1 MRSIGLVA
9 FGITAGILVPAVA
22 LTLDAGPKQRE
33 MLFAPGADSLELD
46 GTKIYATLD
55 HKLVDP
61 GGTANLSLRTE
72 GRVAIGIVVLGT
84 SGSEG
89 DRVPSP
95 PVAIAHETVTIEAH
109 TTKTV
114 ALKLKGAR
122 ENYTGFGSYS
132 IYVMSPKAADRLAL
146 LQRRSGPP
154 VSANDPDDPIPRQTK
169 ATQALFSAIYA
180 IGGDHDSQR
189 DSALFGRGKVAL
201 FHAYSRPLNPA
212 VKLDAPDTAM
222 VGTTFPVTVTVNNP
236 SKKHDASVKVALLFP
251 RLDDSYLGVD
261 DKALTGA
268 SSNLVELAAGETKQ
282 IELDVTAAKAGV
294 IGVQVDVQ
302 CQTGEGCYQTFRTGA
317 FEAIEIT
324 SERPTQTASTK

>member
-1 MRSIGLVA
+1 MRNIGLVA
-9 FGITAGILVPAVA
+9 FGITAGILVPAIA

-61 GGTANLSLRTE
+61 GGIANLSLRTE
-72 GRVAIGIVVLGT
+72 GRVAVGIVVLGT

-95 PVAIAHETVTIEAH
+95 PVAVVHQTVTIEAH

-114 ALKLKGAR
+114 PLKLGGAR
-122 ENYTGFGSYS
+122 EDYSGFASYS
-132 IYVMSPKAADRLAL
+132 IYVMSPQAANRLAL

-154 VSANDPDDPIPRQTK
+154 IPSSDPDNEIPSESP
-169 ATQALFSAIYA
+169 ATQTLFSAING
-180 IGGDHDSQR
+180 IGQPYLEGR
-189 DSALFGRGKVAL
+189 EAEMFGRGKVAL
-201 FHAYSRPLNPA
+201 FHAFNRPVNPS
-212 VKLDAPDTAM
+212 VKLDAPDTAV
-222 VGTTFPVTVTVNNP
+222 VGATVPVTVTVTNP
-236 SKKHDASVKVALLFP
+236 SKQDEVSLKVSLLFP
-251 RLDDSYLGVD
+251 RLDDAYLGVS
-261 DKALTGA
+261 DKAVTGDSSDLT
-268 SSNLVELAAGETKQ
+268 LAAGETKQ
-282 IELDVTAAKAGV
+282 IALHVTAAQAGV

-302 CQTGEGCYQTFRTGA
+302 CQGSDDCYRVFRSGA

-324 SERPTQTASTK
+324 SERPTQTASTR